1 MSVSLSSIADFVS
14 KTFTPT
20 EAPAQPLAKPDLDTV
35 REQYQVQD
43 DEVIEYHP
51 RAFGIFDIPFT
62 DGVTMTKTEGELID
76 QLTRDR
82 GVVGLSDF
90 NDLKNDVFDEAA
102 SRYPPSANVPEGIPA
117 DRADEWQGND
127 GHQDAF
133 RHAYWNARM
142 AKEYGPEWTEQ
153 FATAHEGLP
162 GNPATREAMDL
173 YNNEVGRRI
182 AVENPDASDEELANL
197 VQQAVENGELLVIDS
212 NGELAWSNDV
222 PVGQHGLT
230 SNETIDGKIGTPD
243 GDAYTSS

>member
-1 MSVSLSSIADFVS
+1 MSFSISPLADSAIRAFVPRQ
-14 KTFTPT
+14 TPT
-20 EAPAQPLAKPDLDTV
+20 EPVNKPDPATI

-43 DEVIEYHP
+43 DDLITYHP
-51 RAFGIFDIPFT
+51 RAFGVFNIPFT
-62 DGVTMTKTEGELID
+62 DGVKMTRTEGELID

-82 GVVGLSDF
+82 GLVGLSNF
-90 NDLKNDVFDEAA
+90 NDLKNDVFDEA
-102 SRYPPSANVPEGIPA
+102 SNRYPSSDVPA
-117 DRADEWQGND
+117 DIPLDRAGEWQGND

-142 AKEYGPEWTEQ
+142 TKEYGAEWTEQ

-182 AVENPDASDEELANL
+182 ATENPNASDEELANL
-197 VQQAVENGELLVIDS
+197 VQQAVENGELLVINSQGD
-212 NGELAWSNDV
+212 LAWSNDV

-230 SNETIDGKIGTPD
+230 SDETIDGKIATPD
-243 GDAYTSS
+243 GDAYTAS